1 MSSKLLTPFNARD
14 HEPWQGE
21 STSWPVG
28 RGYSYIVTEAEDFP
42 EYPQFPL
49 GVVGKAMQFTYDAAP
64 HPMREAAIVG
74 GLGMAC
80 GVAGRCYNVN
90 GSGLNEY
97 FALLS
102 PSGSGKEAATS
113 GPEKLISYVV
123 PKVKEAATFMGPSD
137 VSSKPALHRYLSK
150 SNPPS
155 CVMFINEI
163 GEWLGPI
170 VDQRASEARQSLRKM
185 LLDLSEKSG
194 KGRVVRKSAYADTAN
209 NIDDVHSP
217 AVTIVGDSNPT
228 TFYEVVTEKN
238 TANGFFARW
247 IVVQNDG
254 GSSPYNVGHSRVEPS
269 AELIEELSD
278 LCAHSLNLNHGKIV
292 VDVEMSDGAEAELTD
307 FRNTCIENRD
317 NAQDDYKRAIWSRG
331 NVHALRVAGILA
343 VGRNLYKPTIEICD
357 ARWAI
362 SFIICSIER
371 LLNKFEDGEVG
382 DVSQNEVA
390 RQAKIRN
397 VIKDWFEKPWA
408 SLEKYVPVPEAMRKV
423 GFIPYKYLSKRLTP
437 DAAFKN
443 ARNGATN
450 AIKNTIAEMI
460 RNGELVRAVPSETA
474 QFTKSH
480 AEFYRLAGGSSWLS
494 EQMTEP

>member
-1 MSSKLLTPFNARD
+1 MSSKLPTPFNGHD

-28 RGYSYIVTEAEDFP
+28 HGYSYIVTEAEDFP

-49 GVVGKAMQFTYDAAP
+49 GVVGKAMQFVYDAAP

-74 GLGMAC
+74 GLGLAC

-97 FALLS
+97 FALLA
-102 PSGSGKEAATS
+102 PSSSGKEAATS
-113 GPEKLISYVV
+113 GVEKLIGYVV

-254 GSSPYNVGHSRVEPS
+254 GFSAYNEVHSRVEPS

-278 LCAHSLNLNHGKIV
+278 LCAHSLNLNHANTVI
-292 VDVEMSDGAEAELTD
+292 DVEMSEGAKAELTD

-317 NAQDDYKRAIWSRG
+317 NAQDDYKRAVWGRG
-331 NVHALRVAGILA
+331 NVHASRIAAVLA
-343 VGRNLYKPTIEICD
+343 VGRSLYKPTIEICD

-362 SFIICSIER
+362 SFVVCSIER

-382 DVSQNEVA
+382 EVSQSEVA
-390 RQAKIRN
+390 RLNETRRAIRRYLT
-397 VIKDWFEKPWA
+397 VAWPEIASYVGSDASALHRMRIVPYGYILRSLTKLKPF
-408 SLEKYVPVPEAMRKV
+408 K
-423 GFIPYKYLSKRLTP
+423 
-437 DAAFKN
+437 DAAFGKSSD
-443 ARNGATN
+443 AVKHTLRIMVESGEL
-450 AIKNTIAEMI
+450 AEMSK
-460 RNGELVRAVPSETA
+460 AVLSKD
-474 QFTKSH
+474 FN
-480 AEFYRLAGGSSWLS
+480 YAGNAYAIARPASFL
-494 EQMTEP
+494 E